1 MAKKLKDDK
10 QWGLKQLDL
19 DDIIEEFENT
29 VNEVLQIGVD
39 DNENK
44 PSQAAKPYP
53 RKNPPAW
60 ARIEKIKEE
69 REIEKLFDPFDGLW
83 QFSTAKAEYS
93 LNLLPV
99 KLYSILG
106 LKRI

>member
-1 MAKKLKDDK
+1 MDKWEIEKGDQIADIGAGTGNYSIEMAKKLKDDK

-29 VNEVLQIGVD
+29 VNEVLQTGVD

-69 REIEKLFDPFDGLW
+69 REIEKLFDPFDGL
-83 QFSTAKAEYS
+83 
-93 LNLLPV
+93 
-99 KLYSILG
+99 
-106 LKRI
+106 